1 MTESGTPIYT
11 VDPDWGEPIGARLTS
26 PVLVV
31 SLEGWVDAGLGA
43 STAVAELVGTSTT
56 IPVASFD
63 TEALIDQRARRPIAQ
78 LVNGITTELTWPSIQ
93 VIAGTDGDGADVLY
107 LVGPE
112 PDFRWKSFLAA
123 VVELVQRLGVRMVVG
138 LGAFPAPAP
147 HTRPVRL
154 ASTVPPQSADLAGRV
169 GFVQGTL
176 EVPAGV
182 QAALEVALG
191 AVNVPVISLWARV
204 PHYVAAMPFPE
215 AERGADRR
223 ALRGERAGLRHH
235 RRAPRRRGVPAT
247 SGRADRRQQR
257 ARGHGAPARVV
268 DRLRGGQPVRD
279 RHRGAQR
286 RRDRRRAR
294 ALPPRRR
301 LLTPCERWT
310 PCDPCTPCEP
320 RQP

>member
-1 MTESGTPIYT
+1 VTESGTPIYT

-43 STAVAELVGTSTT
+43 SSAVAELVGTSTT

-63 TEALIDQRARRPIAQ
+63 TEVLVDQRARRPIAQ
-78 LVNGITTELTWPSIQ
+78 LVNGITTDLTWPSIQ

-182 QAALEVALG
+182 QAALEMALG
-191 AVNVPVISLWARV
+191 AANVPVISLWARV

-215 AERGADRR
+215 ASAALIDGLCAVSGLVFDTTAVRR
-223 ALRGERAGLRHH
+223 AAEA
-235 RRAPRRRGVPAT
+235 
-247 SGRADRRQQR
+247 SRRQ
-257 ARGHGAPARVV
+257 V
-268 DRLRGGQPVRD
+268 DELIADNSEHADMV
-279 RHRGAQR
+279 
-286 RRDRRRAR
+286 
-294 ALPPRRR
+294 RR
-301 LLTPCERWT
+301 LESSIDSEEANPFGIDIEVPSGDEIAAELERFLR
-310 PCDPCTPCEP
+310 DEGS
-320 RQP
+320 

>member
-43 STAVAELVGTSTT
+43 STAVAELVGTSAT

-63 TEALIDQRARRPIAQ
+63 TEVLIDQRARRPIAQ

-93 VIAGTDGDGADVLY
+93 VVASTDREGADVLY

-112 PDFRWKSFLAA
+112 PDFRWTSFLAA
-123 VVELVQRLGVRMVVG
+123 VVDLVQQLGVRLVVG

-191 AVNVPVISLWARV
+191 AVDVPVISLWARV

-215 AERGADRR
+215 ASAALIDGLSAVSGLVFDTTAVRR
-223 ALRGERAGLRHH
+223 AAAASRKQVDELIADNTEHADMVRRLESSIDSEEANPFNIDIDVPSGDEIAAELERFLRGQG
-235 RRAPRRRGVPAT
+235 
-247 SGRADRRQQR
+247 
-257 ARGHGAPARVV
+257 
-268 DRLRGGQPVRD
+268 
-279 RHRGAQR
+279 
-286 RRDRRRAR
+286 
-294 ALPPRRR
+294 
-301 LLTPCERWT
+301 
-310 PCDPCTPCEP
+310 
-320 RQP
+320 

>member
-1 MTESGTPIYT
+1 MTESGPPIYI

-43 STAVAELVGTSTT
+43 STAVAELVGTSAT

-63 TEALIDQRARRPIAQ
+63 TEVLIDQRARRPIAQ
-78 LVNGITTELTWPSIQ
+78 LVNGITTEVTWPTIQ

-123 VVELVQRLGVRMVVG
+123 VVELVQQLGVRMVVG

-182 QAALEVALG
+182 QAALEMALG

-215 AERGADRR
+215 ASA
-223 ALRGERAGLRHH
+223 ALIDGLC
-235 RRAPRRRGVPAT
+235 AV
-247 SGRADRRQQR
+247 SGLVFDTTAVRKAALASRRQ
-257 ARGHGAPARVV
+257 V
-268 DRLRGGQPVRD
+268 DELIADNAEHADMV
-279 RHRGAQR
+279 
-286 RRDRRRAR
+286 
-294 ALPPRRR
+294 RR
-301 LLTPCERWT
+301 LESSIDSEEPSQFGIDIEVPSGDEIAAELERFLR
-310 PCDPCTPCEP
+310 DEGS
-320 RQP
+320 

>member
-1 MTESGTPIYT
+1 MTESGRPIYT

-43 STAVAELVGTSTT
+43 STAVAELVGTSAT

-63 TEALIDQRARRPIAQ
+63 TEVLIDQRARRPIAQ
-78 LVNGITTELTWPSIQ
+78 LVNGITTEVTWPSIQ

-123 VVELVQRLGVRMVVG
+123 VVELVQQLGVRMVVG

-169 GFVQGTL
+169 GFVHGTL

-182 QAALEVALG
+182 QAALEMALG

-215 AERGADRR
+215 ASA
-223 ALRGERAGLRHH
+223 ALIDGLC
-235 RRAPRRRGVPAT
+235 AV
-247 SGRADRRQQR
+247 SGLVFDTTAVRKAAEASRRQ
-257 ARGHGAPARVV
+257 V
-268 DRLRGGQPVRD
+268 DELIADNTEHADMV
-279 RHRGAQR
+279 
-286 RRDRRRAR
+286 
-294 ALPPRRR
+294 RR
-301 LLTPCERWT
+301 LESSIDSEEANPFGIDIEVPSGDEIAAELERFLR
-310 PCDPCTPCEP
+310 DEGS
-320 RQP
+320 

>member
-1 MTESGTPIYT
+1 
-11 VDPDWGEPIGARLTS
+11 L
-26 PVLVV
+26 LVV

-43 STAVAELVGTSTT
+43 STAVAELVGTSAT

-63 TEALIDQRARRPIAQ
+63 TEVLIDQRARRPIAQ
-78 LVNGITTELTWPSIQ
+78 LVNGITTEVTWPSIQ
-93 VIAGTDGDGADVLY
+93 VMAGTDGDGSDVLY

-123 VVELVQRLGVRMVVG
+123 VVELVQQLGVRMVVG

-182 QAALEVALG
+182 QAALEMSLG

-215 AERGADRR
+215 ASA
-223 ALRGERAGLRHH
+223 ALIDGLC
-235 RRAPRRRGVPAT
+235 AV
-247 SGRADRRQQR
+247 SGLVFDTTAVRKAAEASRRQ
-257 ARGHGAPARVV
+257 V
-268 DRLRGGQPVRD
+268 DELIADNSEHADMV
-279 RHRGAQR
+279 
-286 RRDRRRAR
+286 
-294 ALPPRRR
+294 RR
-301 LLTPCERWT
+301 LESSIDSEEANPFGIDIEVPSGDEIAAELERFLR
-310 PCDPCTPCEP
+310 DEGS
-320 RQP
+320 

>member
-1 MTESGTPIYT
+1 VTEPGPPIYT
-11 VDPDWGEPIGARLTS
+11 VDPDWGEPIGSRLTS

-43 STAVAELVGTSTT
+43 STAVAELVGTSGTT
-56 IPVASFD
+56 PVATFD
-63 TEALIDQRARRPIAQ
+63 TEVLIDQRARRPIAQ

-93 VIAGTDGDGADVLY
+93 VVASTDREGSDVLY

-123 VVELVQRLGVRMVVG
+123 VVELVQQLGVRLVVG

-191 AVNVPVISLWARV
+191 AVDVPVISLWARV

-215 AERGADRR
+215 ASAALIDGLSAVSGLVFDTTAVRR
-223 ALRGERAGLRHH
+223 AAAASRKQVDELI
-235 RRAPRRRGVPAT
+235 
-247 SGRADRRQQR
+247 ADNTEH
-257 ARGHGAPARVV
+257 ADMV
-268 DRLRGGQPVRD
+268 
-279 RHRGAQR
+279 
-286 RRDRRRAR
+286 
-294 ALPPRRR
+294 RR
-301 LLTPCERWT
+301 LESSIDSEEANPFNIDIEVPSGDEIAAELERFLRDEGT
-310 PCDPCTPCEP
+310 
-320 RQP
+320 

>member
-1 MTESGTPIYT
+1 MTESGSPIYT
-11 VDPDWGEPIGARLTS
+11 VDPDWGEPIGARLTG

-43 STAVAELVGTSTT
+43 STAVAELVGTSAT

-63 TEALIDQRARRPIAQ
+63 TEVLIDQRARRPIAQ
-78 LVNGITTELTWPSIQ
+78 LVNGITTEVTWPSIQ

-123 VVELVQRLGVRMVVG
+123 VVELAQQLGVRMVVG

-182 QAALEVALG
+182 QAALEIALG

-215 AERGADRR
+215 ASA
-223 ALRGERAGLRHH
+223 ALIDGLC
-235 RRAPRRRGVPAT
+235 AV
-247 SGRADRRQQR
+247 SGLVFDTTAVRKAAEASRRQ
-257 ARGHGAPARVV
+257 V
-268 DRLRGGQPVRD
+268 DELIADNTEHADMV
-279 RHRGAQR
+279 
-286 RRDRRRAR
+286 
-294 ALPPRRR
+294 RR
-301 LLTPCERWT
+301 LESSIDSEEANPFGIDIEVPSGDEIAAELERFLR
-310 PCDPCTPCEP
+310 DEGS
-320 RQP
+320 

>member
-1 MTESGTPIYT
+1 MTESGPPIYT

-43 STAVAELVGTSTT
+43 STAVAELVGTSAT

-63 TEALIDQRARRPIAQ
+63 TEVLIDQRARRPIAQ
-78 LVNGITTELTWPSIQ
+78 LVNGITTEVTWPSIQ

-123 VVELVQRLGVRMVVG
+123 VVELVQQLGVRMVVG

-182 QAALEVALG
+182 QAALEMALG

-215 AERGADRR
+215 ASA
-223 ALRGERAGLRHH
+223 ALIDGLC
-235 RRAPRRRGVPAT
+235 AVSGLVFDT
-247 SGRADRRQQR
+247 SAVRKAAQASRRQ
-257 ARGHGAPARVV
+257 V
-268 DRLRGGQPVRD
+268 DELIADNTEHADMV
-279 RHRGAQR
+279 
-286 RRDRRRAR
+286 
-294 ALPPRRR
+294 RR
-301 LLTPCERWT
+301 LESSIDSEEANQFGTDIEVPSGDEIAAELERFLR
-310 PCDPCTPCEP
+310 DEGS
-320 RQP
+320 

>member
-11 VDPDWGEPIGARLTS
+11 VDPDWGEPIGAQLTS

-43 STAVAELVGTSTT
+43 STAVAELVGTSAT

-63 TEALIDQRARRPIAQ
+63 TEVLIDQRARRPIAQ
-78 LVNGITTELTWPSIQ
+78 LVNGITTEVTWPSIQ
-93 VIAGTDGDGADVLY
+93 VIASTDGDGADVLY

-112 PDFRWKSFLAA
+112 PDFRWKAFLTA
-123 VVELVQRLGVRMVVG
+123 VVELVQQLGVRMVVG

-182 QAALEVALG
+182 QAALEMALG

-215 AERGADRR
+215 ASA
-223 ALRGERAGLRHH
+223 ALIDGLC
-235 RRAPRRRGVPAT
+235 AV
-247 SGRADRRQQR
+247 SGLVFDTTAVRKAAAASRRQ
-257 ARGHGAPARVV
+257 V
-268 DRLRGGQPVRD
+268 DELIADNAEHADMV
-279 RHRGAQR
+279 
-286 RRDRRRAR
+286 
-294 ALPPRRR
+294 RR
-301 LLTPCERWT
+301 LESSIDSEEASPFGIDIEVPSGDEIAAELERFLR
-310 PCDPCTPCEP
+310 DEGS
-320 RQP
+320 

>member
-1 MTESGTPIYT
+1 MPIYT
-11 VDPDWGEPIGARLTS
+11 IDPDWGEPIGSRLEH

-31 SLEGWVDAGLGA
+31 ALEGWVDAGLGA
-43 STAVAELVGTSTT
+43 STAVAELVGTSGTT
-56 IPVASFD
+56 PVATFD
-63 TEALIDQRARRPIAQ
+63 AEVLIDQRARRPIAQ

-93 VIAGTDGDGADVLY
+93 IIAGTDKAGADVLY

-123 VVELVQRLGVRMVVG
+123 VVELVQQLGVRMVVG

-182 QAALEVALG
+182 QAALEIAIG
-191 AVNVPVISLWARV
+191 AVDVPIISLWARV

-215 AERGADRR
+215 ASAALIDGLSAVSGLAFDTTAVRR
-223 ALRGERAGLRHH
+223 AAEA
-235 RRAPRRRGVPAT
+235 
-247 SGRADRRQQR
+247 SRRQ
-257 ARGHGAPARVV
+257 V
-268 DRLRGGQPVRD
+268 DELIADNTEHTDMV
-279 RHRGAQR
+279 
-286 RRDRRRAR
+286 
-294 ALPPRRR
+294 RR
-301 LLTPCERWT
+301 LESSIDSEESNPFGIDIEVPSGDEIAAELERFLRDEG
-310 PCDPCTPCEP
+310 P
-320 RQP
+320 

>member
-182 QAALEVALG
+182 QAALEIALG

-215 AERGADRR
+215 ASAALIDGLCAVSGLVFDTTAVRR
-223 ALRGERAGLRHH
+223 AAEA
-235 RRAPRRRGVPAT
+235 
-247 SGRADRRQQR
+247 SRRQ
-257 ARGHGAPARVV
+257 V
-268 DRLRGGQPVRD
+268 DELIADNSEHADMV
-279 RHRGAQR
+279 
-286 RRDRRRAR
+286 
-294 ALPPRRR
+294 RR
-301 LLTPCERWT
+301 LESSIDSEEANPFGTDIDVPSGDEIAAELERFLR
-310 PCDPCTPCEP
+310 DEGS
-320 RQP
+320 

>member
-11 VDPDWGEPIGARLTS
+11 VDPDWGQPIGARLTS

-43 STAVAELVGTSTT
+43 STAVAELVGTSAT

-63 TEALIDQRARRPIAQ
+63 TEVLIDQRARRPIAQ
-78 LVNGITTELTWPSIQ
+78 LVNGITTEVTWPSIQ

-123 VVELVQRLGVRMVVG
+123 VVELVQQLGVRMVVG

-182 QAALEVALG
+182 QAALEMALG

-215 AERGADRR
+215 ASA
-223 ALRGERAGLRHH
+223 ALINGLC
-235 RRAPRRRGVPAT
+235 AV
-247 SGRADRRQQR
+247 SGLVFDTTAVRKAAAASRRQ
-257 ARGHGAPARVV
+257 V
-268 DRLRGGQPVRD
+268 DELIADNTEHADMV
-279 RHRGAQR
+279 
-286 RRDRRRAR
+286 
-294 ALPPRRR
+294 RR
-301 LLTPCERWT
+301 LESSIDSEEANPLGIDIEVPSGDEIAAELERFLR
-310 PCDPCTPCEP
+310 DEGS
-320 RQP
+320 

>member
-1 MTESGTPIYT
+1 MTGSGTPIYT

-43 STAVAELVGTSTT
+43 STAVGELVGTSAT

-63 TEALIDQRARRPIAQ
+63 TEVLIDQRARRPIAQ
-78 LVNGITTELTWPSIQ
+78 LVNGITTEVTWPSIQ
-93 VIAGTDGDGADVLY
+93 VMAGTDGDGADVLY

-123 VVELVQRLGVRMVVG
+123 VVELVQQLGVRMVVG

-182 QAALEVALG
+182 QAALEMALG

-215 AERGADRR
+215 ASA
-223 ALRGERAGLRHH
+223 ALIEGLC
-235 RRAPRRRGVPAT
+235 AV
-247 SGRADRRQQR
+247 SGLVFDTTAVRKAAEASRRQ
-257 ARGHGAPARVV
+257 V
-268 DRLRGGQPVRD
+268 DELIADNTEHADMV
-279 RHRGAQR
+279 
-286 RRDRRRAR
+286 
-294 ALPPRRR
+294 RR
-301 LLTPCERWT
+301 LESSIDSEEANPFGIDIEVPSGDEIAAELERFLR
-310 PCDPCTPCEP
+310 DEGS
-320 RQP
+320 

>member
-43 STAVAELVGTSTT
+43 STAVAELVGTSAT

-63 TEALIDQRARRPIAQ
+63 TEVLIDQRARRPIAQ
-78 LVNGITTELTWPSIQ
+78 LVNGITTEVTWPSIQ

-123 VVELVQRLGVRMVVG
+123 VVELAQQLGVRMVVG

-182 QAALEVALG
+182 QAALEIALG

-215 AERGADRR
+215 ASA
-223 ALRGERAGLRHH
+223 ALIDGLC
-235 RRAPRRRGVPAT
+235 AV
-247 SGRADRRQQR
+247 SGLVFDTTAVRKAAEASRRQ
-257 ARGHGAPARVV
+257 V
-268 DRLRGGQPVRD
+268 DELIADNTEHADMV
-279 RHRGAQR
+279 
-286 RRDRRRAR
+286 
-294 ALPPRRR
+294 RR
-301 LLTPCERWT
+301 LESSIDSEEANPFGIDIEVPSGDEIAAELERFLR
-310 PCDPCTPCEP
+310 DEGS
-320 RQP
+320 

>member
-43 STAVAELVGTSTT
+43 STAVAELVGTSAT

-63 TEALIDQRARRPIAQ
+63 TEVLIDQRARRPIAQ
-78 LVNGITTELTWPSIQ
+78 LVNGITTEVTWPSIQ

-123 VVELVQRLGVRMVVG
+123 VVELVQQLGVRMVVG

-182 QAALEVALG
+182 QAALEIALG

-215 AERGADRR
+215 ASA
-223 ALRGERAGLRHH
+223 ALIDGLC
-235 RRAPRRRGVPAT
+235 AV
-247 SGRADRRQQR
+247 SGLVFDTTAVRKAAEASRRQ
-257 ARGHGAPARVV
+257 V
-268 DRLRGGQPVRD
+268 DELIADNTEHADMV
-279 RHRGAQR
+279 
-286 RRDRRRAR
+286 
-294 ALPPRRR
+294 RR
-301 LLTPCERWT
+301 LESSIDSEEANPFGIDIEVPSGDEIAAELERFLR
-310 PCDPCTPCEP
+310 DEGS
-320 RQP
+320 